1 MRNLIIILIF
11 VSTGYGCQNVKHVS
25 DSGIVTFD
33 LKELPEIS
41 DLKLT
46 DLGFTDIEYFPLE
59 TSEQSVIS
67 FTDNIFLGPT
77 PPIKIVVGEG
87 FYLIQQFNTILKFRE
102 DGSFLTKI
110 GTAGRGPEEFTVA
123 HDINFNI
130 EDRNI
135 YLVSGWQKKFNVYS
149 ENGEFLRTFQMPLYA
164 LTEFSFVD
172 NNILCYGENHMGNI
186 ENSYMLLD
194 TNGTVLKGFP
204 NNYPFKNHDAFVLR
218 SENLFYKFN
227 NQLFKKEAYSD
238 TIYVYEEMVFKTHLV
253 IEVGK
258 KLITPDVRSMYNGM
272 DIAKNYIQQ
281 LNLFEFGDYIYYD
294 FIYRFALPDVLLT
307 YSFIGSKKNNFQALF
322 NRSEGIINDLDG
334 GPNILPRTV
343 KDDNTIIALVDA
355 VQLKSHVAS
364 ETFKNS
370 SPKYPEK
377 KKELEKL
384 ANSLLETD
392 NPILVLVK
400 LRK

>member
-1 MRNLIIILIF
+1 MLLL
-11 VSTGYGCQNVKHVS
+11 S
-25 DSGIVTFD
+25 
-33 LKELPEIS
+33 
-41 DLKLT
+41 
-46 DLGFTDIEYFPLE
+46 
-59 TSEQSVIS
+59 SV
-67 FTDNIFLGPT
+67 
-77 PPIKIVVGEG
+77 
-87 FYLIQQFNTILKFRE
+87 
-102 DGSFLTKI
+102 
-110 GTAGRGPEEFTVA
+110 
-123 HDINFNI
+123 
-130 EDRNI
+130 
-135 YLVSGWQKKFNVYS
+135 
-149 ENGEFLRTFQMPLYA
+149 
-164 LTEFSFVD
+164 FVD
-172 NNILCYGENHMGNI
+172 NNILCYCENHMGNI

-194 TNGTVLKGFP
+194 TNGSVLKSFP

-227 NQLFKKEAYSD
+227 NQSFKKEAYSD
-238 TIYVYEEMVFKTHLV
+238 TIYVYEKMDFKPHLV

-272 DIAKNYIQQ
+272 YIAKNYIQQ

-355 VQLKSHVAS
+355 IQLKTHVAS

-377 KKELEKL
+377 KIELEKL
-384 ANSLLETD
+384 ANSLNETG
-392 NPILVLVK
+392 NPVLMLVRLK
-400 LRK
+400 K

>member
-238 TIYVYEEMVFKTHLV
+238 TIYVYKEMVFKTHLV